1 MCCACEL
8 DGPGA
13 QTAAFFSCGCTSTC
27 AACAGANFLDILA
40 SHDTPENGI
49 FKCSGCQQKVTEY
62 RVGPRTVKL
71 PVLEQMEKEEE
82 EEDEAE
88 EMSLFFQDNRETFQ
102 EDMQRLSTAD
112 FEALMKQTRATL
124 NRGIAEEER
133 RRQEAEERER
143 HRQAEERAR
152 EAKREKALQMQQRLR
167 DNDPRL
173 TTLFLGSDAAE
184 YMFQPS
190 GCFMG
195 SELERALEHN
205 TAVTSMEVSSA
216 WFTTPGAHQEA
227 STRTL
232 RALRGCKLPLSLDL
246 RYVGRNAVSWL
257 VSTLRGEEPHSMSQG
272 GRAAGSADGGHGGLT
287 ALEIKISYIRVEIWH
302 GGLTALEIK
311 VSDLN
316 VMGCASEPA
325 SLEELLSVRMADL
338 KKLDITSNPT
348 GQGLGRAIMEFL
360 ERNPQLTSLALDEE
374 QAVSVDRYVEE
385 LNRAKLLA
393 FAMGLHGRL
402 GAASRVRA
410 LGHVRGDK
418 DEAHVFDVP
427 LLKAIAE
434 HSLDAAGQSHRA
446 KMQIGCFINLK
457 VKGQDGNIVQFKIKR
472 TTRLQKLM
480 EAYCARQSLL
490 MDQ

>member
-1 MCCACEL
+1 M
-8 DGPGA
+8 
-13 QTAAFFSCGCTSTC
+13 
-27 AACAGANFLDILA
+27 
-40 SHDTPENGI
+40 
-49 FKCSGCQQKVTEY
+49 
-62 RVGPRTVKL
+62 
-71 PVLEQMEKEEE
+71 
-82 EEDEAE
+82 
-88 EMSLFFQDNRETFQ
+88 
-102 EDMQRLSTAD
+102 
-112 FEALMKQTRATL
+112 RATL

-287 ALEIKISYIRVEIWH
+287 ALEIKIS
-302 GGLTALEIK
+302 
-311 VSDLN
+311 DLN

-338 KKLDITSNPT
+338 KTLDITSNPT